1 MTTADKATGF
11 RASQQLG
18 GVRAGRCVT
27 GYQRA
32 SAGSRSRRCR
42 STICSSMVPLLTK
55 RQSATTAHRVTSSS
69 RPYAFNETWELAAE
83 NVILCAANDAPR
95 H

>member
-1 MTTADKATGF
+1 
-11 RASQQLG
+11 
-18 GVRAGRCVT
+18 
-27 GYQRA
+27 
-32 SAGSRSRRCR
+32 
-42 STICSSMVPLLTK
+42 MVPLLTK